1 MAVSDSQIYDL
12 INKVNIIYN
21 VVNNTLDARVSSV
34 TGNVINSTNY
44 ISNRLNQTATQARSD
59 TTYAINQIGQYIN
72 TSTGQVYKD
81 ITFATNNISNTIQ
94 LKINAVSQDIQ
105 KKIDAS
111 NLVIGEKLNT
121 INSELKQQI
130 TTIIN
135 PILQEVVKSTKNITD
150 NINNSII
157 SFEADTKQ
165 ASITTNNIIKDTTAN
180 ILNKITELS
189 KVTTELGGTAQVP
202 KPTTSGAIPGNDP
215 NNPYNALE
223 TVLADIRKNNNH
235 PNDSF
240 FSSFI
245 RVINGDQAADTINQ
259 FTLPN
264 ISHALSNQV
273 SQISTI
279 IDRASKGQYKSLDD
293 FTRDFK
299 SLGVN
304 TDFIGGLL
312 QFLFIVPSLLNIGN
326 QLSGA
331 FNTRIAQLTNAT
343 YELQQ
348 LDSNEIVLAFIR
360 NLITYQEAIDKLKQI
375 GHKQEDSEL
384 ILKEAFPKFNVDEL
398 FRLAH
403 LGKIDG
409 ETLIKRVRELG
420 FNEIDAILQGYLKQP
435 RPGINDLIQFAVK
448 EVYSPETYNKF
459 GQYLEFPKDFA
470 EQSKLLGLD
479 EQFAK
484 QYWAAHWDLPSPTMG
499 YDMLHR
505 GIINQEDL
513 KALLKALDVM
523 PFWRDKL
530 IQLSYN
536 IVARVDT
543 RRLYAYGIWDKNKVY
558 QNYLHEGYSP
568 EDANS
573 LTQFTIQY
581 DDEQDNKHKS
591 KLQTAA
597 HNVYIKSFKYGLIDR
612 QTALNKIVALGY
624 KENDIKLELDLEQ
637 YENYVDSHK
646 PKKENHVSKIV
657 SISLDGYRK
666 RAVSKQ
672 TLLDTLTQNGYT
684 QSEANTEIDFIDR
697 EIDIIFKENI
707 VKEIQKL
714 YFESLYDD
722 NAVLTRLTNLGFSN
736 SEILKI
742 ISELKIL
749 KGLDVKKPSQTQFE
763 KMVKK
768 GFISGLEYAKILAE
782 MGYNEKYIPYLVQL
796 ASAVD

>member
-1 MAVSDSQIYDL
+1 MAA
-12 INKVNIIYN
+12 
-21 VVNNTLDARVSSV
+21 TLDQILQQEQLHFQ
-34 TGNVINSTNY
+34 VITQRIDSLYLNLNSANNSQTQAIYSAINNATNSLGGQLY
-44 ISNRLNQTATQARSD
+44 TQSNRVIQSINGQAITLEQELLNTVRSQFN
-59 TTYAINQIGQYIN
+59 A
-72 TSTGQVYKD
+72 
-81 ITFATNNISNTIQ
+81 Q
-94 LKINAVSQDIQ
+94 LLKNDEVKIALQ
-105 KKIDAS
+105 KKLDAV
-111 NLVIGEKLNT
+111 L
-121 INSELKQQI
+121 
-130 TTIIN
+130 
-135 PILQEVVKSTKNITD
+135 
-150 NINNSII
+150 
-157 SFEADTKQ
+157 
-165 ASITTNNIIKDTTAN
+165 AN
-180 ILNKITELS
+180 ILADVDKQQSIITQNVMSQIDKIYTVVINVGKEIKDLNLQIEGNIERAVGN
-189 KVTTELGGTAQVP
+189 VTTHDKENTDRLLGIINDNITKGNKSIDDNILQLADKVNQFSGFVP
-202 KPTTSGAIPGNDP
+202 GDDK
-215 NNPYNALE
+215 NNPYNALAA
-223 TVLADIRKNNNH
+223 LIADIQSKNPPSNDTTLTAIIRLLSGDSAANAFRDLQI
-235 PNDSF
+235 PN
-240 FSSFI
+240 
-245 RVINGDQAADTINQ
+245 VGQ
-259 FTLPN
+259 
-264 ISHALSNQV
+264 ALSDQV
-273 SQISTI
+273 SQIQTI
-279 IDRASKGQYKSLDD
+279 IDRTTRGEYHSLEQ
-293 FTRDFK
+293 FYTDFK
-299 SLGVN
+299 RLGVN
-304 TDFIGGLL
+304 TDFVGGVL
-312 QFLFIVPSLLNIGN
+312 QFLFIIPSLLNIGS

-331 FNTRIAQLTNAT
+331 FNTRVAQLTNAQ
-343 YELQQ
+343 YELRQ
-348 LDSNEIVLAFIR
+348 LDENTIVLSFIR
-360 NLITYQEAIDKLKQI
+360 NLITYDEAINRLKEI
-375 GHKQEDSEL
+375 GHKPPDAEL
-384 ILKEAFPKFNVDEL
+384 ILKQAFPKFNVDEL
-398 FRLAH
+398 LKLAH
-403 LGKIDG
+403 LGKIDAS
-409 ETLIKRVRELG
+409 TLQNRMRELG

-666 RAVSKQ
+666 RAVSRQ

-684 QSEANTEIDFIDR
+684 QGEANTEIDFIDR
-697 EIDIIFKENI
+697 EIDIVFKENI

-722 NAVLTRLTNLGFSN
+722 NAVLTRLTSLGFSN

-742 ISELKIL
+742 IAELKIL
-749 KGLDVKKPSQTQFE
+749 KGLDVKKPSQAQFE

-768 GFISGLEYAKILAE
+768 GFISGLEYAKVLAE